1 MSSNPIAP
9 SNSSLQGQYAG
20 FISRFIA
27 IIVDILLV
35 SAVLLIVSLGATLI
49 LQFFHLDN
57 LFSTAISSLAQ
68 GRPFLDD
75 LLRILAGLGSFY
87 FVFFLYYIV
96 LHTVSGGLTI
106 GKALMGVRVVRMD
119 GIPLTI
125 GRSTRRYFTFL
136 LAALPLFLG
145 LLWVI
150 IDDRRQGWHDK
161 LSHTCVIYDWPA
173 QEDENFLVR
182 FKNRLR
188 YAQETR
194 GRYDAGLD
202 SDAQETSGQAPA
214 AETGAAADL
223 T

>member
-1 MSSNPIAP
+1 MSSSTIAP

-35 SAVLLIVSLGATLI
+35 TLVLLIVGLGAQLI
-49 LQFFHLDN
+49 LQFFRLDN
-57 LFSTAISSLAQ
+57 LISSAINSLAQ
-68 GRPFLDD
+68 QYPSFGDI
-75 LLRILAGLGSFY
+75 LRILTALGSFY
-87 FVFFLYYIV
+87 FIFFLYYIT

-106 GKALMGVRVVRMD
+106 GKVLMGLRVVRMD
-119 GIPLTI
+119 GVPLSL

-136 LAALPLFLG
+136 LSALPLFLG

-150 IDDRRQGWHDK
+150 IDDQRQGWHDK
-161 LSHTCVIYDWPA
+161 LSNTCVIYDWPA

-182 FKNRLR
+182 VKNRFR

-194 GRYDAGLD
+194 SRYEGDDQG
-202 SDAQETSGQAPA
+202 GV
-214 AETGAAADL
+214 G
-223 T
+223 